1 MFHIHVCIHSF
12 PQANNK
18 LAAWSIPANSC
29 PIAPRMLSTPQ
40 VAHRPVQCYRDH
52 IVGQLT
58 ALTLYTAGRISA
70 ILGTPVQT
78 IRRHHAI

>member
-29 PIAPRMLSTPQ
+29 PIAPRLLSRLHTDQ
-40 VAHRPVQCYRDH
+40 YSA
-52 IVGQLT
+52 
-58 ALTLYTAGRISA
+58 ALYFNTDT
-70 ILGTPVQT
+70 Q
-78 IRRHHAI
+78 